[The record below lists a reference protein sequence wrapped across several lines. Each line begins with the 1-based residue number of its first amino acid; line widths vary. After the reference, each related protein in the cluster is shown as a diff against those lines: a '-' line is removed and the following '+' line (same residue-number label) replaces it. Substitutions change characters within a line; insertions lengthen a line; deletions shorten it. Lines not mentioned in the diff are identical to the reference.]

1 MSDEDNKPRKKPLN
15 RRSFMASVLG
25 GAAVAGGASALI
37 AGEAQAQ
44 QRPTGRSDSDSGSY
58 ADRGG
63 YGRTGV
69 TDSDPY
75 DRAGY
80 GIGSGGGGYASGC
93 SDSDGGAY
101 ADPGGNGRYC
111 GGSGYG
117 ASGLTDSDP
126 VDSGGNGRGNG
137 TGVTDSDT
145 GYGSDPAGRG
155 YSGRTDSDSGSNRD
169 RAGHGRGPA
178 RG

>member
-1 MSDEDNKPRKKPLN
+1 MSDDDNKPRKKPLN

-25 GAAVAGGASALI
+25 GAAVAGGASSLI

-63 YGRTGV
+63 YGRTGM

-75 DRAGY
+75 DRA
-80 GIGSGGGGYASGC
+80 
-93 SDSDGGAY
+93 
-101 ADPGGNGRYC
+101 
-111 GGSGYG
+111 
-117 ASGLTDSDP
+117 
-126 VDSGGNGRGNG
+126 
-137 TGVTDSDT
+137 

>member
-1 MSDEDNKPRKKPLN
+1 MTTRTETGGKAERRIENRDDLIAVFASGEKPREEWRIGTEHEKFVY
-15 RRSFMASVLG
+15 RC
-25 GAAVAGGASALI
+25 
-37 AGEAQAQ
+37 
-44 QRPTGRSDSDSGSY
+44 
-58 ADRGG
+58 ADH
-63 YGRTGV
+63 
-69 TDSDPY
+69 
-75 DRAGY
+75 RAP
-80 GIGSGGGGYASGC
+80 S
-93 SDSDGGAY
+93 Y

-111 GGSGYG
+111 GGTGYG

-126 VDSGGNGRGNG
+126 VDRGGNGRGNG
-137 TGVTDSDT
+137 TGVSDSDT